1 MKVVRYLTE
10 SAGSAEYNEKGE
22 VNKSLAMTILRAA
35 VNKMLECRNSQNED
49 TWRCLLARARKLV
62 PELEKLREQSI
73 SK

>member
-1 MKVVRYLTE
+1 M
-10 SAGSAEYNEKGE
+10 
-22 VNKSLAMTILRAA
+22 NKSLAMTILRAA